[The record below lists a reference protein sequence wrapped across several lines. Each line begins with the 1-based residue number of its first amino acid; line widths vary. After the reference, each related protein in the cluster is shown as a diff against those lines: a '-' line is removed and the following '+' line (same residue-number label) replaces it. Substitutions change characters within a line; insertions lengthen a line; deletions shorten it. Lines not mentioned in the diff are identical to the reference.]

1 MVSNVKSKLD
11 TSKPYGEV
19 WGQVEGVVGA
29 RYSQGTKLF
38 NAGGEEIHDYAP
50 VVEPELPPVEP
61 PVEPPVPEADPVPEV
76 PVPEVDPAPAVEP
89 PALPGI
95 PAKKK

>member
-11 TSKPYGEV
+11 KSKPYGEV

-38 NAGGEEIHDYAP
+38 NAGGEEIHDFAPPAPAPEPEPELPPPAPAPEPEP
-50 VVEPELPPVEP
+50 VVEPE
-61 PVEPPVPEADPVPEV
+61 PEAPLV
-76 PVPEVDPAPAVEP
+76 VEP

-95 PAKKK
+95 PATKKK